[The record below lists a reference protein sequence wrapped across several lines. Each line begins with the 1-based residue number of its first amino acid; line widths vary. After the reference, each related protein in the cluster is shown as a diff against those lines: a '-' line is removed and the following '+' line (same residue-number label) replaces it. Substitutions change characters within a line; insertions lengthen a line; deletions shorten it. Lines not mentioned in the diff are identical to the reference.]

1 MKWNGEAEEA
11 LGRLIE
17 GQEVH
22 ERGRAE
28 AQARA
33 RVEERARREKVEE
46 IDASLV
52 ISTYLLNSRADEH
65 EDIKKVIRTLGLKTE
80 QFFP

>member
-17 GQEVH
+17 GRGVH
-22 ERGRAE
+22 ERARAE
-28 AQARA
+28 GEARH
-33 RVEERARREKVEE
+33 RIEERARQEKVEE

-52 ISTYLLNSRADEH
+52 ISTYLSSSPPDER
-65 EDIKKVIRTLGLKTE
+65 EDIKKVIRALGLKTE
-80 QFFP
+80 QFF